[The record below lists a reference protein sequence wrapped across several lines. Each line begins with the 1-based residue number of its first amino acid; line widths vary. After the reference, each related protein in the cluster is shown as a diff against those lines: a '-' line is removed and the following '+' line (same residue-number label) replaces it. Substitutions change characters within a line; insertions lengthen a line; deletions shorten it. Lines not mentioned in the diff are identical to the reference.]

1 MGTGELV
8 HDRDAAAVDP
18 AELPY
23 GAAVTESGR
32 ISRAQEYV
40 PAAPNGPFTTQQ
52 LSRIDEAL
60 ALATRDTGIDFS
72 IYLGSLG
79 AEDSRAAAEQLHDRL
94 GTRGDDAV
102 LIAVSP
108 GERVVE
114 IVTGANTTQRVPDRA
129 VKLAV
134 MSMVASFKEGDLTG
148 GFVSG
153 LRMMA
158 DQAGSRPTH

>member
-1 MGTGELV
+1 MATGELV
-8 HDRDAAAVDP
+8 HDRESDVDP
-18 AELPY
+18 ADLPS
-23 GAAVTESGR
+23 GAVVTTSGR

-40 PAAPNGPFTTQQ
+40 PDTPKGPFSTQQ

-60 ALATRDTGIDFS
+60 ALATRDTGIEFS
-72 IYLGSLG
+72 IYLGPLG
-79 AEDSRAAAEQLHDRL
+79 SEDTRAAAEQLHDRL
-94 GTRGDDAV
+94 GVQGDDAV

-114 IVTGANTTQRVPDRA
+114 VVTGANTTRRVPDRA

-153 LRMMA
+153 LRMLA
-158 DQAGSRPTH
+158 DQAGSNPAH

>member
-1 MGTGELV
+1 MATGELV
-8 HDRDAAAVDP
+8 HDRESAAVDP
-18 AELPY
+18 ADLPF

-32 ISRAQEYV
+32 ISRAQEYA
-40 PAAPNGPFTTQQ
+40 PTTPNGPFTTRQ

-60 ALATRDTGIDFS
+60 ALATRDSGIDFS
-72 IYLGSLG
+72 IYLGPLG
-79 AEDSRAAAEQLHDRL
+79 AEDTRAAAEQLHDRL
-94 GTRGDDAV
+94 GERGDSAV

-114 IVTGANTTQRVPDRA
+114 VVTGAKTRQRVPDRT

-134 MSMVASFKEGDLTG
+134 MTMVASFKEGDLTG

-153 LRMMA
+153 LRMLA
-158 DQAGSRPTH
+158 DHAGSRPAR